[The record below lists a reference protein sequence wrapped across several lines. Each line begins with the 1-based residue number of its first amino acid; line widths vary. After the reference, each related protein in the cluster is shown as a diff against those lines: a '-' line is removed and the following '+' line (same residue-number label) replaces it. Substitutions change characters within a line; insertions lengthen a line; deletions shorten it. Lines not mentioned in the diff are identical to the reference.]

1 MGDFEVK
8 ISKVIFGSL
17 GAIVIL
23 VLAQILGTIIPST
36 LHEIHVP
43 AAVCNFLASAL
54 YLAFS
59 YFLLKVFAEKVLK
72 LTFKELGISKLRIS
86 LRWAVIGL
94 VLPTVVTAVYF
105 LFPGEFVLSDMDPE
119 QILNAAVVGICFV
132 GIAAGFVE
140 EMVFRGVIMHLLEKK
155 WCKTVAI
162 IVPSVLFG
170 LVHILGMDF
179 SFLSCVLVIAAGTL
193 AGMMFSLIALTENS
207 VWNSGIVHA
216 LWNIITTSG
225 ILAVRSTADEYSV
238 FTYVLKTDNF
248 FLTGG
253 EFGIESSL
261 VAVIGYGIVAYLAFR
276 CMKNWKKQD

>member
-1 MGDFEVK
+1 MK

-59 YFLLKVFAEKVLK
+59 YLLLKVFAEKVLK
-72 LTFKELGISKLRIS
+72 LTFKDLGIPKLRIS
-86 LRWAVIGL
+86 PRWAVIGL

-105 LFPGEFVLSDMDPE
+105 LLPGEFVLSDMDPE

-155 WCKTVAI
+155 WGKTVAI

-193 AGMMFSLIALTENS
+193 AGMMFSLIALTEDS

-253 EFGIESSL
+253 EFGIESSF
-261 VAVIGYGIVAYLAFR
+261 VAVIGYGIVAYFAFL
-276 CMKNWKKQD
+276 CMKNRENQG